1 VPAEDQNRRTV
12 GTPDELAALAHPLR
26 LDLLNHLMSNGP
38 ATASQCARAVG
49 DTPSNCSYHLRYLA
63 RHGLVEPAPP
73 EPAPETRADG
83 EGPADPETTAIRE
96 PGQRDNRER
105 PWRATIT
112 GFSFGSGPQT
122 KTLAAITLQRD
133 HRLARE
139 YLGRIDHVDDAW
151 REAGGLSTY
160 TLRMTSAELAELSQR
175 LDALIRPFIAATRGP
190 VSGAELVHLGLNAF
204 PLETARSETA
214 RSETARSETARSETG
229 Q

>member
-1 VPAEDQNRRTV
+1 VPADDQRRRTV

-26 LDLLNHLMSNGP
+26 LDLLNHLMSSGP
-38 ATASQCARAVG
+38 ATASQCARAIG

-63 RHGLVEPAPP
+63 RHGLVEPALPEPALPEPALPEPAPP
-73 EPAPETRADG
+73 EPAP
-83 EGPADPETTAIRE
+83 PE

-139 YLGRIDHVDDAW
+139 YLARVDHVDDAW

-160 TLRMTSAELAELSQR
+160 TLRMTSEELAELYQR
-175 LDALIRPFIAATRGP
+175 LDELIRPFIAATRGP
-190 VSGAELVHLGLNAF
+190 VDGAELVHLGLNAF
-204 PLETARSETA
+204 PLEAEPLEAGR
-214 RSETARSETARSETG
+214 
-229 Q
+229 